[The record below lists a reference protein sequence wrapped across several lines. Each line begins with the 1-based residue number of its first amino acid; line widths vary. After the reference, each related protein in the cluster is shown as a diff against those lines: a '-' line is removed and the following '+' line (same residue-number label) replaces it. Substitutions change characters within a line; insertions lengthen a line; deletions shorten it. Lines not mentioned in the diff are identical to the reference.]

1 MSACVARAWMRYAA
15 QVLIGLMA
23 LLAGVVIP
31 LLWPTA
37 SPWMSLFLMLTGIT
51 FGLTGLVMLWK
62 PPKEPVHDEWTRKIR
77 AYAFSHAWMVT
88 FFVIIGLYIAQ
99 KIQLVLLTAEETLI
113 MLFFATTLSGG
124 VLQWHF
130 VRRGDVE

>member
-1 MSACVARAWMRYAA
+1 MVSVGNRYAV
-15 QVLIGLMA
+15 QTLIGLA
-23 LLAGVVIP
+23 VLLTGVVTP

-37 SPWMSLFLMLTGIT
+37 SPWISLFLMLAGIG
-51 FGLTGLVMLWK
+51 FCLTGLVMLWK

-77 AYAFSHAWMVT
+77 AYAFSYAWMVT
-88 FFVIIGLYIAQ
+88 FFMIIGLYVVQ
-99 KIQLVLLTAEETLI
+99 KIQLVLLTAEETLVV
-113 MLFFATTLSGG
+113 LFFATTLSGG